1 MSTDE
6 LMAGIQQIMSNQADN
21 LSNRQRGM
29 FIDIRQAFGLQEY
42 LRNIESTLAP
52 MQVEKQPAA
61 TDTAQ
66 PK

>member
-1 MSTDE
+1 
-6 LMAGIQQIMSNQADN
+6 
-21 LSNRQRGM
+21 M